1 MGKILLYYK
10 GNNEID
16 KDISNEEI
24 KSVIQSEKGA
34 LWLDIVAPGKEEMDV
49 LEKVFELHPVSLE
62 DCITTNTRPK
72 IEQFEK
78 YMFIVMHAAATTPR
92 AQRVRT
98 IELNICLG
106 KNYIITIH
114 QETIQGVETV
124 IERTQKN
131 PSVMAKGPDN
141 LLHLVIDSLV
151 DNYMPVLD
159 AMDYKI
165 SNIETQVLENP
176 TQKTLNNIFAVKKD
190 IMYLRRFIGP
200 QRDTVNFLSRENFQ
214 FINPKRRAYFRD
226 VYDNMI
232 FINDTIDTYRD
243 VTTSAFDAYLTTIS
257 NRTNDIMK
265 VLTIIATI
273 MMPLTLITGIYG
285 MNFTEMPLLRWEWGF
300 LSISVVMLL
309 LGIGMLAYFK
319 KKDWI

>member
-1 MGKILLYYK
+1 MAKTLLYYK
-10 GNNEID
+10 GNNNIQKEIL
-16 KDISNEEI
+16 SEEM
-24 KSVIQSEKGA
+24 KSAIQSEKGT
-34 LWLDIVAPGKEEMDV
+34 LWLDIISPGKEEMDI
-49 LEKVFELHPVSLE
+49 LDKVFELHPVTLE
-62 DCITTNTRPK
+62 DCINTNTRPK

-106 KNYIITIH
+106 KNYIVTIH
-114 QETIQGVETV
+114 QEAIQGVETA

-131 PSVMAKGPDN
+131 PSVMSKGSDN
-141 LLHLVIDSLV
+141 LLHLVVDSLV

-165 SNIETQVLENP
+165 NNIETQVLQNP
-176 TQKTLNNIFAVKKD
+176 TQKTLNHIFAVKKD
-190 IMYLRRFIGP
+190 VMYLKRFIGP

-232 FINDTIDTYRD
+232 FINDTIETYRD
-243 VTTSAFDAYLTTIS
+243 VTNSAFDAYLTTIS

-265 VLTIIATI
+265 VLAILATII
-273 MMPLTLITGIYG
+273 MPLTLITGVYG
-285 MNFTEMPLLRWEWGF
+285 MNFNSMPLLTWRWGF
-300 LSISVVMLL
+300 LSISAFMAL
-309 LGIGMLAYFK
+309 LGIGMAVYFK
-319 KKDWI
+319 RKHWM

>member
-1 MGKILLYYK
+1 MAKTLLYC
-10 GNNEID
+10 
-16 KDISNEEI
+16 KDDQQILKDLSIEGMKEA
-24 KSVIQSEKGA
+24 VRSEKGV
-34 LWLDIVAPGKEEMDV
+34 LWLDLISPGKDEVDMLDN
-49 LEKVFELHPVSLE
+49 VFQLHPVTLE
-62 DCITTNTRPK
+62 DCINTNTRPK
-72 IEQFEK
+72 IEQFEE

-92 AQRVRT
+92 AHRVRT

-114 QETIQGVETV
+114 QESIKGVETA
-124 IERTQKN
+124 IERTSKN
-131 PSVMAKGPDN
+131 HSVMSKGADN

-165 SNIETQVLENP
+165 GNIETQVLENP
-176 TQKTLNNIFAVKKD
+176 TQKTLNNIFSVKKD
-190 IMYLRRFIGP
+190 AMYLKRFIGP
-200 QRDTVNFLSRENFQ
+200 QRDTVNFLSREDFQ
-214 FINPKRRAYFRD
+214 FIDPKRRAYFRD

-243 VTTSAFDAYLTTIS
+243 VTNSAFDAYLSTIS

-273 MMPLTLITGIYG
+273 MMPLTLITGVYG
-285 MNFTEMPLLRWEWGF
+285 MNFREMPLLSWRWGF
-300 LSISVVMLL
+300 LSISTVMIL
-309 LGIGMLAYFK
+309 LGIAMVSYFK
-319 KKDWI
+319 RKNWI